1 MEIDTKS
8 ICHGRKIVYRPPTI
22 ISYAS
27 NDYDRY
33 IKGSKREPP
42 LLSEYNNIIQDQL
55 KTGIVEVVP
64 PEDLKN
70 DNNTTRS
77 HYLPHLAVVRKDRET
92 TKVRVVYDGSAKA
105 SEKER
110 SLNDCLQTGPNL
122 LPHVFNMIANFRK
135 NIVGLTADIE
145 KAFLM
150 VGIQDDQRDFLR
162 FLWFDDPSL
171 ENPKII
177 HLRFTRLVFGLR
189 PSPAILGATLQHHLK
204 LYKQSEPE
212 MFQLLEQSFYVDDL
226 LTGESNDEKSLVIYH
241 RAKKLMAEGGFNL
254 IKWKTNSL
262 KLQRAIAEHECMTKS
277 ICASSDNKEN
287 YESYAKSNTMGLS
300 ANTPLDEHI
309 FVKVLGMNWNTLDDE
324 IIFSF
329 TELFN
334 YANSLPLT
342 KRSVLKVTA
351 KIYDP
356 MGFLSPLTV
365 KMKILFQ
372 ELCIEKTIWD
382 IELKGESL
390 RKWKSFLQDL
400 ILIDCYRIPRC
411 YFARQAVDI
420 QLHGFSD
427 ASERAYAA
435 VVYIR
440 STYSDGQV
448 EVRLVASKSRVAPIK
463 RQTIPRLELLGALI
477 LARLVNKLKS
487 LGIESHTLLWTDSMT
502 TLCWIKNDRVWKQY
516 VGQRVDEIRRL
527 THRDSWR
534 HCPGEINPA
543 DLPSRGLTAKEL
555 FTSNTWWNGPN
566 FLHNSVNQWPE
577 MTQPAQTEEEEIQR
591 EAIKTEKD
599 ITHSMVNT
607 GTSDSLYR
615 GIDKIM
621 DIERYSNI
629 TKLLRVTAYVIR
641 FADNLNKRVQNSVK
655 KI

>member
-1 MEIDTKS
+1 M
-8 ICHGRKIVYRPPTI
+8 
-22 ISYAS
+22 
-27 NDYDRY
+27 
-33 IKGSKREPP
+33 
-42 LLSEYNNIIQDQL
+42 
-55 KTGIVEVVP
+55 P

-105 SEKER
+105 SKKER

-241 RAKKLMAEGGFNL
+241 QAKKLMAEGGFNL
-254 IKWKTNSL
+254 RKWKTNSL
-262 KLQRAIAEHECMTKS
+262 KLQRAIAEPECVTKS
-277 ICASSDNKEN
+277 ICTSSDNKED

-300 ANTPLDEHI
+300 TNTPLDEDI

-329 TELFN
+329 TELYN

-411 YFARQAVDI
+411 YFARQPVDI

-427 ASERAYAA
+427 ASERAYPA

-487 LGIESHTLLWTDSMT
+487 LGFESHTLLWTDSMT
-502 TLCWIKNDRVWKQY
+502 TLCWIKNERVWKQY

-543 DLPSRGLTAKEL
+543 DLLSRGLTAKEL

-566 FLHNSVNQWPE
+566 FLHNSINQWPE

-591 EAIKTEKD
+591 EAIKTKKG
-599 ITHSMVNT
+599 IMHSMVNT

-629 TKLLRVTAYVIR
+629 TKLPRVTAYVIR
-641 FADNLNKRVQNSVK
+641 FADNLNKRVRKQCQEN
-655 KI
+655 